1 PKRFSLTPAT
11 TRPDFHRSLS
21 HILQEG
27 GGGGGGV
34 VVACAEWRKGQ
45 FNALTA
51 LLRAGVERSRPFRPG
66 RGREGE
72 GVRYCRLG
80 PRSALG
86 SRHSLRYFRDG
97 APSRMTRRRKSRLC
111 RVRYRLRWF
120 MPR

>member
-1 PKRFSLTPAT
+1 M
-11 TRPDFHRSLS
+11 
-21 HILQEG
+21 
-27 GGGGGGV
+27 V
-34 VVACAEWRKGQ
+34 VVACAEWRKGR

-51 LLRAGVERSRPFRPG
+51 IKALLRAGIGRSRPEVEVA
-66 RGREGE
+66 RER

-97 APSRMTRRRKSRLC
+97 APSRMSDDRICRL
-111 RVRYRLRWF
+111 RYRLRWF